1 MKKSVKSQV
10 TMLIIIGLLLFI
22 AVSLVLY
29 LSKYAIKKQSE
40 KAIKSSLSS
49 GSQSIKE
56 FVNQCVDKLSKDAFV
71 LLGKQAGYIYTSQG
85 GTLIDFNDEYEGSFF
100 AKYNDGSIE
109 YSVSYSI
116 LPPKF
121 DVSGSI
127 YFANPPDYP
136 WRLFPY
142 LTDTPTIPTFI
153 GFFGLNGVPPLE
165 KTQGAQSIQRQVEF
179 YVDSNMPACL
189 DFSSFEAE
197 GFEIQKEAS
206 KTSVVIGSKD
216 VSVNSK
222 IPITIKN
229 PKTEETTELN
239 DFSANIGLRFKDIY
253 LLARNLVQNDITNIK
268 FDIKSLNGQNSFDIE
283 VKPSSVEGDDLIII
297 KDKKSLIYGN
307 KPFEYVFARINRAPA
322 LHRLNENVAA
332 DSGSVID
339 ESKLLNLLGVGNFE
353 AEDSDEDKGSLT
365 FTVTPSSYTLTSS
378 TDFTVKVS
386 DGKLE
391 DYQVIE
397 VNII

>member
-1 MKKSVKSQV
+1 MKRSIKSQV

-49 GSQSIKE
+49 DSQSIKE

-71 LLGKQAGYIYTSQG
+71 LLGKQAGYIYASQG
-85 GTLIDFNDEYEGSFF
+85 GTLIDFSAGDEGSFF
-100 AKYNDGSIE
+100 VKYNDGSIE
-109 YSVSYSI
+109 YNVSYSI

-121 DVSGSI
+121 DVGI
-127 YFANPPDYP
+127 YVANAPEYP
-136 WRLFPY
+136 WGRFPY
-142 LTDTPTIPTFI
+142 LTDISTIPTFT
-153 GFFGLNGVPPLE
+153 GFFGLNGLPPLE
-165 KTQGAQSIQRQVEF
+165 KTQGAQSIQQQVEF
-179 YVDSNMPACL
+179 YVDSKVPSCL

-229 PKTEETTELN
+229 PKTKETTELN
-239 DFSANIGLRFKDIY
+239 DFSANIGLRFKDNY
-253 LLARNLVQNDITNIK
+253 LLARNIVQNDITNIK
-268 FDIKSLNGQNSFDIE
+268 FDIKSLNGQNSFDI
-283 VKPSSVEGDDLIII
+283 VISPSSVEGDDLIII

-307 KPFEYVFARINRAPA
+307 KPFEYVFARKNRAPA